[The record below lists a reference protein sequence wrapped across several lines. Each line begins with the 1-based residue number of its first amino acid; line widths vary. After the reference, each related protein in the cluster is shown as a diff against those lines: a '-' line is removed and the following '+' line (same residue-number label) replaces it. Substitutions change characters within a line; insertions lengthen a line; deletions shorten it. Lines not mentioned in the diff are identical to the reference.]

1 MNQQEAVKAL
11 PISNEVQNEITQF
24 LFREAHLLDSRN
36 YRGWLDL
43 LAEDIVYQIPARIT
57 TEGKHD
63 IPNIDYKSRY
73 FEETKQSLL
82 TRVKR
87 LDSTSSAWAEI
98 SGPRQRHFISNVFI
112 EKGVMNDEGN
122 EEYFVRSN
130 FLFKRN
136 RGSALT
142 SEELFGCRED
152 VIRKENGEWKLASR
166 IIYPDQTVLGTI
178 NLSMFL

>member
-1 MNQQEAVKAL
+1 MKQQEAEKAL
-11 PISNEVQNEITQF
+11 TISYEVQSEITQF
-24 LFREAHLLDSRN
+24 LYREAHLLDSRN
-36 YRGWLDL
+36 YRAWLDT
-43 LAEDIVYQIPARIT
+43 LAADIVYQMPARIT
-57 TEGKHD
+57 NEGQHD
-63 IPNIDYKSRY
+63 APNIDYKSRY
-73 FEETKQSLL
+73 FEETKQSLV

-98 SGPRQRHFISNVFI
+98 SGPRQRHFITNIFI
-112 EKGVMNDEGN
+112 ENGVLNDGN

-142 SEELFGCRED
+142 SEELFGARED
-152 VIRKENGEWKLASR
+152 VIRKENSEWKLASR
-166 IIYPDQTVLGTI
+166 IIYPDQAVLGTI

>member
-1 MNQQEAVKAL
+1 M
-11 PISNEVQNEITQF
+11 
-24 LFREAHLLDSRN
+24 HLLDSRY

-43 LAEDIVYQIPARIT
+43 LAEDIVYQMPARIT

-63 IPNIDYKSRY
+63 TPNIDYKSRY
-73 FEETKQSLL
+73 FEETKHSML

-87 LDSTSSAWAEI
+87 LDSTSSSWAEI

-130 FLFKRN
+130 FLLNGTGVLR
-136 RGSALT
+136 ALPK
-142 SEELFGCRED
+142 SYLVVER
-152 VIRKENGEWKLASR
+152 
-166 IIYPDQTVLGTI
+166 
-178 NLSMFL
+178 M

>member
-11 PISNEVQNEITQF
+11 TISYEVQHEITQF
-24 LFREAHLLDSRN
+24 LYLEAHLLDSRN

-43 LAEDIVYQIPARIT
+43 LADDIVYQMPARIT

-63 IPNIDYKSRY
+63 TPNIDYKSRY

-98 SGPRQRHFISNVFI
+98 SGPRQRHFISNIFI
-112 EKGVMNDEGN
+112 EKGVINDGY

-130 FLFKRN
+130 FLYKRN

-142 SEELFGCRED
+142 SEELFGSRED
-152 VIRKENGEWKLASR
+152 VIRKENGEWKLSSR
-166 IIYPDQTVLGTI
+166 IIYSDQTVLGTI

>member
-1 MNQQEAVKAL
+1 
-11 PISNEVQNEITQF
+11 
-24 LFREAHLLDSRN
+24 
-36 YRGWLDL
+36 
-43 LAEDIVYQIPARIT
+43 
-57 TEGKHD
+57 
-63 IPNIDYKSRY
+63 
-73 FEETKQSLL
+73 
-82 TRVKR
+82 VKR

-98 SGPRQRHFISNVFI
+98 SGPRQRHFITNIFI
-112 EKGVMNDEGN
+112 EKGVFKDGD

-142 SEELFGCRED
+142 SEELFGAR
-152 VIRKENGEWKLASR
+152 EWKLASR

>member
-1 MNQQEAVKAL
+1 MKQQEAVKGL
-11 PISNEVQNEITQF
+11 TTTIEIQNEITQF
-24 LFREAHLLDSRN
+24 LYKEAHLLDSRN

-43 LAEDIVYQIPARIT
+43 LAEDIVYQMPARIT
-57 TEGKHD
+57 NEGKHD
-63 IPNIDYKSRY
+63 TPNIDYKSRF
-73 FEETKQSLL
+73 FEETKQSLV

-87 LDSTSSAWAEI
+87 LDTTSSAWAEI

-112 EKGVMNDEGN
+112 ESGKMNDGN

-136 RGSALT
+136 RGSSLT
-142 SEELFGCRED
+142 SEELFGARED
-152 VIRKENGEWKLASR
+152 VIRKENGEWKVASR
-166 IIYPDQTVLGTI
+166 IIYPDQAVLGTI